1 VLTSIDIK
9 RRAREI
15 GFDACGVAP
24 AAALPELTA
33 LAEWLE
39 RGYAGDM
46 VYLHKS
52 AETRA
57 DVRRFLP
64 GARSV
69 VMTASLYHTGRPGA
83 AAERDRGP
91 AMARVARYAHGED
104 YHVVLRERLTA
115 LLAWM
120 REHHPEP
127 FEAAAFVDKH
137 HVQERVYARH
147 AGLGWIGKNTCVI
160 NPEMGSWILLA
171 GLATTVPLEPDA
183 PGFDQCGDCTLCLDS
198 CPTGALVD
206 AHVLDSTRC
215 ISYLTI
221 ELQGPVPAS
230 QRPALDHHL
239 FGCDICQE
247 VCPWNLVPP
256 VSADPAWQPRAGR
269 DAASAAE
276 LWQRTDQ
283 ELHAFVRG
291 SALLHASLAQL
302 RRNLALVI
310 GNSGDPAL
318 AAVLD
323 RPGRGVANAA
333 HSAFT
338 PVVTEAVA
346 WAKGRLAGSGKS
358 ARMEA

>member
-1 VLTSIDIK
+1 MLNSTDIK
-9 RRAREI
+9 RRALEI

-24 AAALPELTA
+24 ATALPELAA
-33 LAEWLE
+33 LASWLHA
-39 RGYAGDM
+39 GYAGEM
-46 VYLHKS
+46 SYLHKS

-69 VMTASLYHTGRPGA
+69 VMTASLYHS
-83 AAERDRGP
+83 DRAPARGESGPGP
-91 AMARVARYAHGED
+91 AAARVARYARGED
-104 YHVVLRERLTA
+104 YHRVLAERLEA
-115 LLAWM
+115 LGGWM
-120 REHHPEP
+120 RERHPEP
-127 FEAAAFVDKH
+127 FAAAAFVDKH

-160 NPEMGSWILLA
+160 NPEVGSWILLA
-171 GLATTVPLEPDA
+171 GLATSLALEPDA

-206 AHVLDSTRC
+206 AHVLDATRC

-221 ELQGPVPAS
+221 ELEGPVPAA
-230 QRPALDHHL
+230 QRPAVGPHL

-247 VCPWNLVPP
+247 VCPWNLAPP
-256 VSADPAWQPRAGR
+256 VSGDPAWQPRAGR

-283 ELHAFVRG
+283 ELHGFVRG
-291 SALLHASLAQL
+291 SALLHTSLAHL

-323 RPGRGVANAA
+323 RPGHGVANAA
-333 HSAFT
+333 HSALT
-338 PVVTEAVA
+338 PVVKEAVA
-346 WAKGRLAGSGKS
+346 WAKARLEGTGKS
-358 ARMEA
+358 VRMEA